1 MINYGD
7 IKHLLESTEFTLL
20 LIFGSYLFG
29 QWIFK
34 KTKISLFHPL
44 IISIAIIIAFLK
56 IFDIDYQT
64 FEKGS
69 SFISFMLGPSVV
81 ALGYVLYEQIG
92 YLKGNVTSILTSIFF
107 GSVVG
112 IISVIILARMTGADE
127 ALILSLEPKSVT
139 TPIAMSIA
147 EQSGGNVSLTAV
159 IVLFCGIFGSIIGPP
174 VLRLLGVKSSVAKG
188 LAMGASAH
196 GVGTA
201 KAMEMGMIE
210 GALGGLAIG
219 LMGVMT
225 ALLIPIVHQFLASF
239 G

>member
-1 MINYGD
+1 M
-7 IKHLLESTEFTLL
+7 KALFESTEFILL

-29 QWIFK
+29 QWVFK
-34 KTKISLFHPL
+34 KTRIGIFHPM

-56 IFDIDYQT
+56 ITDMPYQT
-64 FEKGS
+64 FEQGS
-69 SFISFMLGPSVV
+69 QFISFLLGPSVV
-81 ALGYVLYEQIG
+81 ALGYILYEQLA
-92 YLKGNVTSILTSIFF
+92 YLKGNITSILTSVFI
-107 GSVVG
+107 GSLVG
-112 IISVIILARMTGADE
+112 IISVILLAKLTGADQV
-127 ALILSLEPKSVT
+127 LIHSLEPKSVT

-174 VLRLLGVKSSVAKG
+174 ILRLLGIQSSIAKG

-210 GALGGLAIG
+210 GALSGLAIG

-225 ALLIPIVHQFLASF
+225 ALLIPVIHQLFS
-239 G
+239 